1 MENSFKYNRT
11 DVLSI
16 FNYSKELIDKTL
28 NSVVGEEKIHSRNGK
43 GQLGQLVEELY
54 FEYEVNSNPTPD
66 FEEAGVELKC
76 TPLKTLNDGTFQI
89 KERLVC
95 NMIDYGKVINEPF
108 EESHFFKKCAIMLLL
123 FYLHEANVEV
133 YDLKFIYSVLW
144 KLSGKDLLIIKQD
157 YETIIS
163 KIKAGEAHLLSEG
176 DTMYLGACRK
186 GQKGQKDVQ
195 QPYSDKLAPKRAFS
209 LKQSY
214 MRTVLKYIEEQG
226 EKAVSNYEI
235 SLNYEPLVSEEELQQ
250 NTFED
255 IIIEKYSPYIGLN
268 YKELCEQLSLNQ
280 STAKHKYSIVANAIA
295 NSNMT
300 TIDESEEFQKS
311 GIRLKTVRVKHSGT
325 IEQSMS
331 FENIDY
337 TEIYENED
345 WFESRLYE
353 IFSSRFLFVIFK
365 QKEPNK
371 TIILNDEI
379 EETEFV
385 LDKVFFWTMPQE
397 DLNDAEIYW
406 NNIRE
411 KVLNN
416 QIDLK
421 NFFSLADDKKF
432 HVRPKGTI
440 TSYKN
445 AAINPHGGKADK
457 YCYWFNAKYVKQI
470 IENN

>member
-1 MENSFKYNRT
+1 
-11 DVLSI
+11 
-16 FNYSKELIDKTL
+16 
-28 NSVVGEEKIHSRNGK
+28 
-43 GQLGQLVEELY
+43 
-54 FEYEVNSNPTPD
+54 
-66 FEEAGVELKC
+66 
-76 TPLKTLNDGTFQI
+76 
-89 KERLVC
+89 
-95 NMIDYGKVINEPF
+95 
-108 EESHFFKKCAIMLLL
+108 
-123 FYLHEANVEV
+123 
-133 YDLKFIYSVLW
+133 
-144 KLSGKDLLIIKQD
+144 
-157 YETIIS
+157 
-163 KIKAGEAHLLSEG
+163 
-176 DTMYLGACRK
+176 
-186 GQKGQKDVQ
+186 
-195 QPYSDKLAPKRAFS
+195 
-209 LKQSY
+209 
-214 MRTVLKYIEEQG
+214 
-226 EKAVSNYEI
+226 
-235 SLNYEPLVSEEELQQ
+235 
-250 NTFED
+250 
-255 IIIEKYSPYIGLN
+255 
-268 YKELCEQLSLNQ
+268 
-280 STAKHKYSIVANAIA
+280 
-295 NSNMT
+295 MT